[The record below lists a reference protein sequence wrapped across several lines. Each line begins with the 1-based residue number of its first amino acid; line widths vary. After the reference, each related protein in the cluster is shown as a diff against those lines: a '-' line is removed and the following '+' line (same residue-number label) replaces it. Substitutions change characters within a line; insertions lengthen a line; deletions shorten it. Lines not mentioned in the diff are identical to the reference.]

1 MYERLIRVCAVGLI
15 VAAAMAL
22 SGCGSSKTAPVGT
35 QMTARAGV
43 GATTDPNLTAA
54 VAGYR
59 TYLDDQTSQ
68 LVAAAQTLRDVIAA
82 GDLAGARAAYIAA
95 RLIYERIASPAG
107 RFPALALAIDSQP
120 LHGVVDPASGVHKI
134 EFGLWSSNTTDGLG
148 PTADKLV
155 ADVSTL
161 REQIRSIS
169 IDAIQM
175 TDAYE
180 QLVKHPVAAT
190 FQQEPYSQ
198 LDLLDHAA
206 QVEGSR
212 VVFDAL
218 RPAIEAR
225 SPSSATD
232 IEDAFANVDATL
244 EPFRPGGVWVPY
256 SSLTLANKRELSES
270 FGVLSSILS
279 IVAPLLKRPPL

>member
-1 MYERLIRVCAVGLI
+1 MYERLIRCGAVGAI
-15 VAAAMAL
+15 AVAAMAL
-22 SGCGSSKTAPVGT
+22 GACKSSDTKTAGT
-35 QMTARAGV
+35 QVPARSGSV
-43 GATTDPNLTAA
+43 ATNDPNLTAA
-54 VAGYR
+54 VASYR
-59 TYLDDQTSQ
+59 TYVDGQTSQ
-68 LVAAAQTLRDVIAA
+68 LIAATATLRDAIAA
-82 GDLAGARAAYIAA
+82 GDVTGARSAYIAA
-95 RLIYERIASPAG
+95 RPIYERIASPAE

-120 LHGVVDPASGVHKI
+120 LHGVVDPATGMHKI

-161 REQIRSIS
+161 HDRIGSIS

-225 SPSSATD
+225 SPNSASD
-232 IEDAFANVDATL
+232 IVGAFDKVDAML
-244 EPFRPGGVWVPY
+244 GPLRSGGAWVPY
-256 SSLTLANKRELSES
+256 SSLTLANKRDLTDA
-270 FGVLSSILS
+270 FGVLSSVLS
-279 IVAPLLKRPPL
+279 IVAPLLKQPPL